1 MPRRNRI
8 PLEHRERIVRAFED
22 EEGDYLLVAD
32 TLLVNPSTARG
43 IVARYIR
50 EGRIWD
56 RPRGG
61 RNNVRVD
68 DEMRHCL
75 EEIINENCLLTLTQ
89 INHEL
94 RRRLPVKPEI
104 HDRTVSRTLDGMLF
118 RVKLARPLPA
128 DRNRPDVLNKRVHY
142 AT

>member
-1 MPRRNRI
+1 M
-8 PLEHRERIVRAFED
+8 
-22 EEGDYLLVAD
+22 
-32 TLLVNPSTARG
+32 
-43 IVARYIR
+43 ARYIR
-50 EGRIWD
+50 EARIRE

-89 INHEL
+89 VNHEL

-104 HDRTVSRTLDGMLF
+104 HDRIKDIRRDAVSSETG
-118 RVKLARPLPA
+118 KAPPC
-128 DRNRPDVLNKRVHY
+128 
-142 AT
+142 